1 MTARAAIWIVGAP
14 GALNR
19 SVGERE
25 VMISSADWVNRG
37 IDELKGRTSL
47 DDGQYA
53 KALRSTLD
61 FLRREEEVTNSKLR
75 TLTGLNY
82 DQAIKFFTRA
92 TGSGVLARRGVAGG
106 THYVLPQVK
115 PE

>member
-61 FLRREEEVTNSKLR
+61 FLRREEGVTNSKLR

-82 DQAIKFFTRA
+82 DQAIKFFT
-92 TGSGVLARRGVAGG
+92 TGDREWSACKARRLQAGR
-106 THYVLPQVK
+106 TTCSLR
-115 PE
+115 